1 MLVRHGR
8 PVCLAGRAP
17 FGYGSGD
24 VQGVLPRAPRA
35 RFKGYKDMAFVPDY
49 RSPAARP
56 AMGASAVDQ
65 GLRAHMLR
73 VFNWMTSGL
82 LLTGIVAFLVTNTA
96 LRDVFYRQVETAYG
110 YVLRPTGLG
119 MLAMVAPLGFVLV
132 LSFGINRLSR
142 PVAQAIFWVFCAAMG
157 ASLTQICYV
166 YTGTSI
172 VRVFFITSATF
183 AATALYGYTARADLT
198 RFGSFLVM
206 GLIGVIIASVVNM
219 FLHSAALQFVFS
231 VAGVLVFTGL
241 TAFDVQRIKFTYTQY
256 LHAAG
261 PDEVAK
267 RSLYDALALYL
278 NFINLFTLLLQLSGT
293 RSSNN

>member
-1 MLVRHGR
+1 
-8 PVCLAGRAP
+8 
-17 FGYGSGD
+17 
-24 VQGVLPRAPRA
+24 
-35 RFKGYKDMAFVPDY
+35 MAFVPDY
-49 RSPAARP
+49 RTPAT
-56 AMGASAVDQ
+56 GAAFGAAVTDQ

-82 LLTGIVAFLVTNTA
+82 LLTGIVAYLVANTG
-96 LRDVFYRQVETAYG
+96 LRDLFYRQVETSYG

-119 MLAMVAPLGFVLV
+119 LVTMFAPLAFVMV

-142 PVAQAIFWVFCAAMG
+142 TAAQAIFWVFCAAMG
-157 ASLTQICYV
+157 ASLTQIFFV

-183 AATALYGYTARADLT
+183 AATALYGYTAKADLT
-198 RFGSFLVM
+198 RFGSFLFM
-206 GLIGVIIASVVNM
+206 GLIGVVIAMVVNM

-241 TAFDVQRIKFTYTQY
+241 TAFDVQRIKFTYTNY
-256 LHAAG
+256 LYAAG
-261 PDEVAK
+261 PDEAAK
-267 RSLYDALALYL
+267 RSLYDALSLYL